1 MEFAVREEVKK
12 FTDLIDKR
20 LEQSKTNSTTS
31 TDLNIELGIAV
42 VNSLWSI
49 LTGEQIDHGDRR
61 VSPLIYLNQKNFAL
75 GAHLR
80 NKKFLLKFLSQP
92 NASKFAIFYI

>member
-20 LEQSKTNSTTS
+20 LEQSNTNKTTS

-49 LTGEQIDHGDRR
+49 LTGEQINHGDRR
-61 VSPLIYLNQKNFAL
+61 VSIAF
-75 GAHLR
+75 
-80 NKKFLLKFLSQP
+80 
-92 NASKFAIFYI
+92 

>member
-20 LEQSKTNSTTS
+20 LEQSKTNKTTS

-49 LTGEQIDHGDRR
+49 LTGEQINHGDRR
-61 VSPLIYLNQKNFAL
+61 VSIAF
-75 GAHLR
+75 
-80 NKKFLLKFLSQP
+80 
-92 NASKFAIFYI
+92 

>member
-20 LEQSKTNSTTS
+20 LEQSKTNKTTS

-49 LTGEQIDHGDRR
+49 LTGEQINHGDRR
-61 VSPLIYLNQKNFAL
+61 VSNSLFIYINIAF
-75 GAHLR
+75 
-80 NKKFLLKFLSQP
+80 
-92 NASKFAIFYI
+92 